1 MNYNYNNPYQ
11 YSYNT
16 YQNNNMQPQQNYGM
30 YQQPQYQQNQMQ
42 QPNHT
47 IFVLVNDYSEVER
60 YIVGANQTINFY
72 DGKNG
77 YVFSKSADGMGKY
90 TIRAFKLDEIDI
102 RNIGK
107 DNNQNKENKDYITR
121 SDLNALQNDFEQK
134 LNNLSSQVE
143 KLSKTP
149 YKSNY
154 NNNSKKDSE

>member
-1 MNYNYNNPYQ
+1 MNYNNYNNPYNQ
-11 YSYNT
+11 YPYNA
-16 YQNNNMQPQQNYGM
+16 YQNNNMQPQPQQNYGM
-30 YQQPQYQQNQMQ
+30 YQQPQYQQPNQ
-42 QPNHT
+42 T
-47 IFVLVNDYSEVER
+47 IFVIVNDYNEVER

-77 YVFSKSADGMGKY
+77 YVYSKSADGMGKY

-107 DNNQNKENKDYITR
+107 DNNQNKETKDYITR
-121 SDLNALQNDFEQK
+121 NDLNALQSDFEQK

-154 NNNSKKDSE
+154 NNKKDSD